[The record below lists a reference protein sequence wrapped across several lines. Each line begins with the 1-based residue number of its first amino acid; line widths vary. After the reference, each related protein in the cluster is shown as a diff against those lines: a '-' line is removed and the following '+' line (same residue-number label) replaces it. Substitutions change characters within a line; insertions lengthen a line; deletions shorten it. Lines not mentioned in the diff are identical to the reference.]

1 VHAIQDIL
9 KFRQITKKFAP
20 NVWKN
25 AKIVKVPIQT
35 VLYVPLILLEIHP
48 PIVTVFKATL
58 KFFLIIKKSVPNV

>member
-9 KFRQITKKFAP
+9 KFRPIIEKFAP

-25 AKIVKVPIQT
+25 AKIVKGQNPT
-35 VLYVPLILLEIHP
+35 VLFVPLILLEIHS

-58 KFFLIIKKSVPNV
+58 KFFLIIKKSALNA